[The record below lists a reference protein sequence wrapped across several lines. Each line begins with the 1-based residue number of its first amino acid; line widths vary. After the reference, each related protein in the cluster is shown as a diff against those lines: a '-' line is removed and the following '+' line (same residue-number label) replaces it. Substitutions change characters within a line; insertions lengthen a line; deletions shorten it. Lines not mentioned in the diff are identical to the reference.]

1 MVIQPA
7 SSVPFKLSANKS
19 SYKSALIG
27 KWDVDTRIMWS
38 DCPFVKVGK
47 TANSQLVFSDVNGRV
62 VPHWKANQWKLV
74 RNNAIEFDYDADTL
88 VWEREN
94 KLYEH
99 GKYWYVEAQDKFNF
113 ASDGSLAGYSLVKQY
128 LDGKYVGSYIMKSI
142 LAKQP
147 STIASR

>member
-1 MVIQPA
+1 MKIGKQLKTLSFIACFALLMVIQPA

-88 VWEREN
+88 QQWHSNVLIN
-94 KLYEH
+94 
-99 GKYWYVEAQDKFNF
+99 D
-113 ASDGSLAGYSLVKQY
+113 ASLGEDINAR
-128 LDGKYVGSYIMKSI
+128 LDIELRK
-142 LAKQP
+142 
-147 STIASR
+147 